1 MGIGANLSD
10 VGAGALRELF
20 AFDQR
25 INIDDGYGNEKGAFT
40 EVFRAA
46 GARLPLKGGEA
57 VQASRLEGRQP
68 YIVTIRYSVNAAL
81 VTTDWRC
88 RDTRTGQ
95 AYAIVTHVPRGRKD
109 YVDMIVSEGIADA
122 EATE

>member
-20 AFDQR
+20 AFDKR
-25 INIDDGYGNEKGAFT
+25 LGVDDGYGNDTGDFHEQ
-40 EVFRAA
+40 FRDAA
-46 GARLPLKGGEA
+46 ARLPLKGGEA
-57 VQASRLEGRQP
+57 AQASRLEGRQP
-68 YIVTIRYSVNAAL
+68 YIVTVRYNARTAA

-88 RDTRTGQ
+88 RDVRTGQ
-95 AYAIVTHVPRGRKD
+95 SYAIVTHVPRGRKD

-122 EATE
+122 EPAA